1 MGDAQSISELS
12 VARFTERLATRDP
25 VPGGGSAAALAGS
38 IAAALVAMVT
48 ELSVGRPDLTEFEPE
63 LRRIGE
69 EAGSRRLS
77 LLDLA
82 ERDAA
87 AYAAVI
93 EARRLP
99 RATETERAARDAAIA
114 AATRDAT
121 RVPLETAESAAEVLD
136 LAVRVAPIGNA
147 NAVSDAGVAAHLAAA
162 AVRGAILNVQ
172 INLPYLADDDPLRSD
187 AAARAER
194 ASATARRL
202 EDAARDAVDARMGV
216 TQR

>member
-1 MGDAQSISELS
+1 MSDAQSILEQS
-12 VARFTERLATRDP
+12 VARFTQGLATRDP
-25 VPGGGSAAALAGS
+25 VPGGGSAAAVVGS
-38 IAAALVAMVT
+38 IAAALVAMVV
-48 ELSVGRPDLTEFEPE
+48 ELSLGRPELAGHERE

-69 EAGSRRLS
+69 AAASQRRS

-93 EARRLP
+93 AARRLG
-99 RATETERAARDAAIA
+99 RATEAERSARGAAIA

-121 RVPLETAESAAEVLD
+121 RVPLETAESAAEVLE
-136 LAVRVAPIGNA
+136 LATQVAPLGNP

-162 AVRGAILNVQ
+162 AVRGALLNVR

-187 AAARAER
+187 ASARAEEM
-194 ASATARRL
+194 SAAAGRL
-202 EDAARDAVDARMGV
+202 EAAAREAVEARIG
-216 TQR
+216 